1 MFTEK
6 RKNSSRKWSGSTYG
20 SPQRRDLGKEESFGE
35 GQTRNAYEIE
45 GGKSYRTMGRWNAAI
60 VMITNQVGLGI
71 LSLPGAAQDIGVV
84 PTVILIIAVGS
95 LSTYTAYELLQY
107 YRRHPHVLNM
117 ADQAEVLGG
126 KTLQIITGIGMV
138 IKLILTCASAGVTMS
153 VALNSMSEHAMCT
166 VAFIAFSIIGCW
178 LLCLPRTFQF
188 VSWVGIPSTVS
199 IIAGLLITIISLGV
213 KGPQGTPQEYNL
225 QVKAFADNVDFNKGV
240 GAFLRVTY
248 SYAGNVGFPSL
259 MAEMEN
265 PSQDFVPALVI
276 LQSFSITFYL
286 VSAIAIYC
294 LAGQFTSSPA
304 LGSAPETLAKVAYGI
319 VFPALLATGLVFGHT
334 SIKLMYITG
343 MRVIKAQDQITSR
356 CLKSWVMWI
365 GMVTSFWV
373 LAFILANAIPI
384 FDSIVSISSATFIA
398 WFTFGLAAILW
409 FHMNW
414 GGLFLNWRKA
424 TLSVLNFLIICMA
437 LFMNVGGLYAA
448 ISGLLDIY
456 ENDGNGIRGSFT
468 CANNAIF

>member
-1 MFTEK
+1 
-6 RKNSSRKWSGSTYG
+6 
-20 SPQRRDLGKEESFGE
+20 
-35 GQTRNAYEIE
+35 
-45 GGKSYRTMGRWNAAI
+45 MGRWNAAI

-71 LSLPGAAQDIGVV
+71 LSLPGAAQDIGIV
-84 PTVILIIAVGS
+84 PTVILIIAVGL

-178 LLCLPRTFQF
+178 LLCIPRTFQF

-199 IIAGLLITIISLGV
+199 VIAGLLITIISLGV

-259 MAEMEN
+259 MAKMKN

-286 VSAIAIYC
+286 ISAIAIYC

-356 CLKSWVMWI
+356 GLKSWIMWI

-398 WFTFGLAAILW
+398 WFTFGLAAIFWL
-409 FHMNW
+409 HMNW
-414 GGLFLNWRKA
+414 GGLFLDWRKA
-424 TLSVLNFLIICMA
+424 SLSVLNLLIICMA

>member
-1 MFTEK
+1 MLTGKEK
-6 RKNSSRKWSGSTYG
+6 NGNRKWSGSTYG
-20 SPQRRDLGKEESFGE
+20 SAQRGDLEKEESFGQ
-35 GQTRNAYEIE
+35 GQTRNAYEAE
-45 GGKSYRTMGRWNAAI
+45 GEKSYRTMGRWNAAI

-71 LSLPGAAQDIGVV
+71 LSLPGAAQDIGIV
-84 PTVILIIAVGS
+84 PVVILVIVVGL

-117 ADQAEVLGG
+117 ADQARVLGG
-126 KTLQIITGIGMV
+126 KTFQIITGIGMV

-199 IIAGLLITIISLGV
+199 IIAGLFITIISLGV
-213 KGPQGTPQEYNL
+213 KGPQGTPQEYSL
-225 QVKAFADNVDFNKGV
+225 GVKAFADNVDFNTGV

-259 MAEMEN
+259 MAEMKD
-265 PSQDFVPALVI
+265 PSRDFVPALVI
-276 LQSFSITFYL
+276 LQCFSITFYL
-286 VSAIAIYC
+286 ISAIAIYC
-294 LAGQFTSSPA
+294 LAGQYTSSPA
-304 LGSAPETLAKVAYGI
+304 LGSAPELLAKVAYGI

-343 MRVIKAQDQITSR
+343 MRVIKAQDKITSGG
-356 CLKSWVMWI
+356 LKSWAVWI

-398 WFTFGLAAILW
+398 WFTFGLAAIFW

-414 GGLFLNWRKA
+414 GGLFLNWKKIS
-424 TLSVLNFLIICMA
+424 LSVLNLLIVCMA
-437 LFMNVGGLYAA
+437 VFMNVGGLYSA

-456 ENDGNGIRGSFT
+456 RSGENNIRGSFT
-468 CANNAIF
+468 CADNSIF